1 LSLVY
6 DLILILIVLI
16 MVRRGFRCGLL
27 SSLLGLIG
35 WVVAL
40 ICCVLWST
48 AVAQWLYHAFVEA
61 KLVSTVASH
70 IPADLVSA
78 VNSGAAATQEA
89 VSNLQ
94 SVLTTLSGVL
104 GPLFSGIDPGSAS
117 TILNTCAQDGG
128 TLAQVITERALEPIM
143 VKLLTAAASIGI
155 FLTVLLLFGILRRLT
170 RPRRCSGTFL
180 GNVNRF
186 FGGVLGLGESLIVCY
201 FYAIVLSTLSTLVG
215 DRLTWL
221 SPAVLEKAV
230 LVNLFL
236 TEA

>member
-6 DLILILIVLI
+6 DLILVLIVVM
-16 MVRRGFRCGLL
+16 MVRKGYRSGLL

-35 WVVAL
+35 WAAAL

-48 AVAQWLYHAFVEA
+48 AVAQWLYHTFVEA
-61 KLVSTVASH
+61 KLVSTVASY
-70 IPADLVSA
+70 IPTDLISA
-78 VNSGAAATQEA
+78 VNSGAAATQDA
-89 VSNLQ
+89 VSSLQ

-104 GPLFSGIDPGSAS
+104 GPLFSGIDTSSAS
-117 TILNTCAQDGG
+117 TVLNACAQDGG
-128 TLAQVITERALEPIM
+128 TLAQVVTERVLEPVM

-155 FLTVLLLFGILRRLT
+155 FLVVLLLFGILRRLT
-170 RPRRCSGTFL
+170 RPRRRSVTFL

-201 FYAIVLSTLSTLVG
+201 FYAIVLSALSTLVG

-236 TEA
+236 TKV